1 MEADSNLTPKNPKKR
16 NRIASPSETVIN
28 IDNNLIQ
35 TSMTQLEKTENN
47 LKDIRNELL
56 EVKETIEKKQTQI
69 PEKSNKTIKIIIRN
83 HDIEHIDVNSLN
95 KNNVENFK
103 IKNAKK

>member
-47 LKDIRNELL
+47 LKDIRDELL
-56 EVKETIEKKQTQI
+56 EVKETIEKTRNACNAIRYFCRNSHKF
-69 PEKSNKTIKIIIRN
+69 II
-83 HDIEHIDVNSLN
+83 
-95 KNNVENFK
+95 
-103 IKNAKK
+103 